1 MEAKASINIQESVDD
16 LKERALDKLSIYLS
30 VSAVFLFVAFLYRL
44 TDVDWQN
51 AYYLQFTCFFLFV
64 IVFSVRKKLS
74 YKVTIYSYL
83 LFGFIVTATEFISLG
98 LSGMGEIASLFCIML
113 SFFYLDRKSTAV
125 VALIIITIFFYSQ
138 YQFLYAGHTPS
149 ANDLAYMSWRSAWVG
164 RLVADTAFFMIIGM
178 SVYYLQDQIISLLLK
193 VERQKKTIEA
203 QKKQIE
209 ELANRDA
216 LTGLPSVRV
225 ADHRLEEVLWCA
237 KEQRHESALLFL
249 DLDGFKTINDTYGH
263 AAGDEV
269 LKRVA
274 RRISSALRSNDIA
287 CRIGG
292 DEFLVIVEK
301 IADRRDIEKL
311 CQRLINTIG
320 SPMTY
325 HNAELTVGVSIGAAS
340 YPHCAKSSG
349 GLRLKADEMMY
360 RVKKSGKNNYLISM
374 EGLVSA

>member
-1 MEAKASINIQESVDD
+1 METKASVNIQESVDE
-16 LKERALDKLSIYLS
+16 LRERALDKLSTYLS
-30 VSAVFLFVAFLYRL
+30 ASAVFLFVAFLYRL
-44 TDVDWQN
+44 TDVDWKN
-51 AYYLQFTCFFLFV
+51 AFYLEFSCFFLFV

-74 YKVTIYSYL
+74 YTVTIYSYL
-83 LFGFIVTATEFISLG
+83 LFGFVVVATEFVSLG

-125 VALIIITIFFYSQ
+125 VALVIIAIFFYSQ
-138 YQFLYAGHTPS
+138 YKFLYAGHAPS
-149 ANDLAYMSWRSAWVG
+149 ANDLAYMSWHSAWVG
-164 RLVADTAFFMIIGM
+164 RLIADTAFFVIIGM
-178 SVYYLQDQIISLLLK
+178 SVYYLQDQIIRLLLK

-209 ELANRDA
+209 ELANHDA
-216 LTGLPSVRV
+216 LTGLPSLRV
-225 ADHRLEEVLWCA
+225 AGHRLEEVLWFA

-274 RRISSALRSNDIA
+274 RRITSALRSNDIA

-320 SPMTY
+320 SPMPY
-325 HNAELTVGVSIGAAS
+325 HNVELSVGVSIGASS
-340 YPHCAKSSG
+340 YPSCAKNSE

-374 EGLVSA
+374 GGLASA